1 MPSNASA
8 AETSLFQFSTDAL
21 PERDRLAIWREQF
34 GRQVARYEFE
44 PLDHP
49 VRGKVTARTAP
60 RLGLVSVDH
69 SPMRVARTREL
80 LGDGDD
86 ALVLQVSM
94 TGSFIS
100 HLGREFE
107 TNPGDAMLGSNADT
121 GTFLSPSTAS
131 KCVLLNLSRRELR
144 PLLDDFGTALARRV
158 PANTPALRLLM
169 RYAGIFDEPTLS
181 PELQHLA
188 ITHVYDLVALALGA
202 KHEATK
208 IANSRGVRAARL
220 RAAKDYV
227 LHNLGNHELSA
238 VTVAVYLDVT
248 PRYVHKLFET
258 EEESFTE
265 FVLARRLTRAH
276 RMLTDPRFS
285 ALPIGT
291 IALDAGFS
299 DLSHFNRSF
308 RRRFGC
314 TPSDARA
321 AAGRRLG

>member
-1 MPSNASA
+1 MPTNVSA
-8 AETSLFQFSTDAL
+8 AETSLFRFSTDSL

-60 RLGLVSVDH
+60 RLGFVSVDH

-80 LGDGDD
+80 LADGND

-94 TGSFIS
+94 TGSFVS

-107 TNPGDAMLGSNADT
+107 TDPGDAMLGSNADT

-144 PLLDDFGTALARRV
+144 PLLGDFDAALVRRV

-169 RYAGIFDEPTLS
+169 RYVGIFDEPTLA

-188 ITHVYDLVALALGA
+188 ITHVYDLVAMALGA
-202 KHEATK
+202 KHEATA
-208 IANSRGVRAARL
+208 IANSRGMRAARL

-227 LHNLGNHELSA
+227 LHNLRNHELSSA
-238 VTVAVYLDVT
+238 TVAAYLDVT
-248 PRYVHKLFET
+248 PRYVHMLFET

-265 FVLARRLTRAH
+265 FVLGHRLARAH
-276 RMLTDPRFS
+276 RMLTDPRFTNVAIS
-285 ALPIGT
+285 SL
-291 IALDAGFS
+291 ALDAGFA

-308 RRRFGC
+308 RRRFGR
-314 TPSDARA
+314 TPSDVRD
-321 AAGRRLG
+321 AAGRA